1 MTSAYKILYINK
13 KLGHDIFINDTAVCN
28 ACHCK
33 TALVF
38 NYRRYVLL
46 TFTFN
51 RSYLMDA
58 NKYKSV
64 AIKVEVYNKARPM
77 AEKDYCTMG
86 GFISKLIEQESKKR
100 KGKNGNKAN

>member
-1 MTSAYKILYINK
+1 M
-13 KLGHDIFINDTAVCN
+13 
-28 ACHCK
+28 
-33 TALVF
+33 VF
-38 NYRRYVLL
+38 SNWSISFDWTNLH
-46 TFTFN
+46 
-51 RSYLMDA
+51 RSNLMDA

>member
-1 MTSAYKILYINK
+1 M
-13 KLGHDIFINDTAVCN
+13 
-28 ACHCK
+28 
-33 TALVF
+33 VF
-38 NYRRYVLL
+38 SD
-46 TFTFN
+46 
-51 RSYLMDA
+51 RSISFDWTNLHRSNLMDA

-100 KGKNGNKAN
+100 KGKNGKAN

>member
-1 MTSAYKILYINK
+1 MVFCDRSISFDWTIL
-13 KLGHDIFINDTAVCN
+13 H
-28 ACHCK
+28 
-33 TALVF
+33 
-38 NYRRYVLL
+38 
-46 TFTFN
+46 

-100 KGKNGNKAN
+100 KAKNGKSS

>member
-1 MTSAYKILYINK
+1 
-13 KLGHDIFINDTAVCN
+13 
-28 ACHCK
+28 
-33 TALVF
+33 
-38 NYRRYVLL
+38 
-46 TFTFN
+46 
-51 RSYLMDA
+51 MDA

-100 KGKNGNKAN
+100 KGRNGNKAN